1 MCLFKQAAGKN
12 EKKDGFGVLGDSSL
26 SLSFLDVSWPVAI
39 TAEYGDEFIG
49 VLETYSWRHNSLDLL
64 VNF

>member
-12 EKKDGFGVLGDSSL
+12 EKDGFGVLGDSSL

-49 VLETYSWRHNSLDLL
+49 VLETYSWRHISLDLL